1 MAFDN
6 PFLDSAGHIKFPEDG
21 SIVGHV
27 EGFAQSQGESLAY
40 RFLDFSTERDGA
52 YIDITWAQFGA
63 RNRAVAARL
72 QQVTKPGDRV
82 AILAPQ
88 SLDYLVAHFGALYS
102 RRDFG
107 AVVRSERGRSCRAP
121 ACGAR

>member
-40 RFLDFSTERDGA
+40 RFLDFSTGVM
-52 YIDITWAQFGA
+52 A
-63 RNRAVAARL
+63 RIS
-72 QQVTKPGDRV
+72 T
-82 AILAPQ
+82 
-88 SLDYLVAHFGALYS
+88 S
-102 RRDFG
+102 
-107 AVVRSERGRSCRAP
+107 RGRSSVRVTVRWRRVCSR
-121 ACGAR
+121 

>member
-27 EGFAQSQGESLAY
+27 EGWAESQGDSLAY

-52 YIDITWAQFGA
+52 YIDITWSEFGA
-63 RNRAVAARL
+63 RNRAVAAR
-72 QQVTKPGDRV
+72 Q
-82 AILAPQ
+82 I
-88 SLDYLVAHFGALYS
+88 
-102 RRDFG
+102 
-107 AVVRSERGRSCRAP
+107 GRASCRE
-121 ACGAR
+121 RV